1 MDRSRRLDL
10 ARQIAAQIQGHYRD
24 IRDVIVDDVLAIGVY
39 GSLARGTDGPY
50 SDIEMHCVVRGS
62 GVDVCHEWSAGA
74 WKAEVDV
81 YSEDVVLEWASE
93 LDVDWPVTHG
103 AYTNVWA
110 LYDPT
115 GFFSRLRDAAL
126 SHPDEVFQRV
136 IRDVIVGEIYE
147 RIGKIR
153 NARATN
159 NEACLPFL
167 AVELAKCGAC
177 LLGLAHRHLYT
188 TSTRMFEESLASAT
202 SSSALPGRP
211 EGYDIL
217 CRMVMAGDLADAARI
232 ADAAD
237 AFWSGVERWAG
248 GRGIQIEQ
256 DLERL
261 LKLESK
267 GGSGTIRVSCRD

>member
-10 ARQIAAQIQGHYRD
+10 ARQIEAQIQGHYR
-24 IRDVIVDDVLAIGVY
+24 DDVLAIGVY

-50 SDIEMHCVVRGS
+50 SDIEIHCVVRGR
-62 GVDVCHEWSAGA
+62 GVDVCHEWSTGP

-81 YSEDVVLEWASE
+81 YSEDVVLAWASE

-103 AYTNVWA
+103 ACTNVWA

-126 SHPDEVFQRV
+126 SHPDGVFQQV

-147 RIGKIR
+147 RIGKVR
-153 NARATN
+153 NAWVAN
-159 NEACLPFL
+159 DDACLPFL
-167 AVELAKCGAC
+167 AVELARCGAC

-188 TSTRMFEESLASAT
+188 TSTRMFEESLALSV
-202 SSSALPGRP
+202 RP

-217 CRMVMAGDLADAARI
+217 CRMVMAGDLANAVRI

-237 AFWSGVERWAG
+237 AFWSGVEQWAG
-248 GRGIQIEQ
+248 ERGIQIEQ
-256 DLERL
+256 DLVRL

-267 GGSGTIRVSCRD
+267 GGSGTMRVSCRD

>member
-10 ARQIAAQIQGHYRD
+10 AREIAAQIQDHYRD

-81 YSEDVVLEWASE
+81 
-93 LDVDWPVTHG
+93 
-103 AYTNVWA
+103 WA

-126 SHPDEVFQRV
+126 LHPDEVFQRV

-147 RIGKIR
+147 RIGKVR
-153 NARATN
+153 NARAAN
-159 NEACLPFL
+159 DDACLPFL
-167 AVELAKCGAC
+167 AVELARCGAC

-188 TSTRMFEESLASAT
+188 TSTRMFEESL
-202 SSSALPGRP
+202 ALPGRP

-232 ADAAD
+232 ADASD

-248 GRGIQIEQ
+248 ERGIQIEQ

-261 LKLESK
+261 LSLESK
-267 GGSGTIRVSCRD
+267 GGSGTIR

>member
-50 SDIEMHCVVRGS
+50 SDIEIHCVVRGR
-62 GVDVCHEWSAGA
+62 GVDVCHEWSTGP

-81 YSEDVVLEWASE
+81 YSEDVVLAWASE

-103 AYTNVWA
+103 ACTNVWA

-126 SHPDEVFQRV
+126 SHPDGVFQQV

-147 RIGKIR
+147 RIGKVR
-153 NARATN
+153 NAWAA
-159 NEACLPFL
+159 NEDACLPFL

-177 LLGLAHRHLYT
+177 LLGLAHRYLYT
-188 TSTRMFEESLASAT
+188 TSTRMFEESL
-202 SSSALPGRP
+202 ALPGRP

-232 ADAAD
+232 ADASD

-248 GRGIQIEQ
+248 ERGIQIEQ
-256 DLERL
+256 DLVRL

-267 GGSGTIRVSCRD
+267 GGSGTMRVSCRD

>member
-1 MDRSRRLDL
+1 MPGGPKPMDRSRRLDL
-10 ARQIAAQIQGHYRD
+10 ARQIAAQIHGHYRD
-24 IRDVIVDDVLAIGVY
+24 NVLAIGVY

-103 AYTNVWA
+103 ACTNVWA

-115 GFFSRLRDAAL
+115 GFFSRLRDATL
-126 SHPDEVFQRV
+126 SHPDEVLQRV

-153 NARATN
+153 NARAA
-159 NEACLPFL
+159 NEDACLPYL

-188 TSTRMFEESLASAT
+188 TSTHMFEESLT
-202 SSSALPGRP
+202 LPGRP
-211 EGYDIL
+211 DGYDRL

-248 GRGIQIEQ
+248 ERGIQIEQ

-261 LKLESK
+261 LSLESK
-267 GGSGTIRVSCRD
+267 GGSGTMRVSCRD

>member
-1 MDRSRRLDL
+1 VPGGPKPMDRSRRLDL
-10 ARQIAAQIQGHYRD
+10 AREIAAQIQDHYRD

-93 LDVDWPVTHG
+93 VDVDWSLTHG
-103 AYTNVWA
+103 ACTNVWV

-147 RIGKIR
+147 RIGKVR
-153 NARATN
+153 NARAAKDDT
-159 NEACLPFL
+159 CLPFL
-167 AVELAKCGAC
+167 AVDLAKCGAC

-188 TSTRMFEESLASAT
+188 TSTHMFEESL
-202 SSSALPGRP
+202 ALPGRP

-217 CRMVMAGDLADAARI
+217 CRMVMAGDLTGAARI
-232 ADAAD
+232 ADASD

-261 LKLESK
+261 LSLESK
-267 GGSGTIRVSCRD
+267 GGPGTIR

>member
-1 MDRSRRLDL
+1 MPGGPKPMDRSLRRDL
-10 ARQIAAQIQGHYRD
+10 ARQIATQIQGHYR
-24 IRDVIVDDVLAIGVY
+24 DDVLAIGVY

-103 AYTNVWA
+103 ACVHVWV
-110 LYDPT
+110 LYDPS
-115 GFFSRLRDAAL
+115 GFFPRLRDAAL
-126 SHPDEVFQRV
+126 LHPDEVFQRV

-147 RIGKIR
+147 RIGKVR
-153 NARATN
+153 NARVA
-159 NEACLPFL
+159 NEDACLPSL

-188 TSTRMFEESLASAT
+188 TSTRMFEESLT
-202 SSSALPGRP
+202 LPGRP
-211 EGYDIL
+211 GGYDIL
-217 CRMVMAGDLADAARI
+217 CQLVMAGDLTDAARI
-232 ADAAD
+232 ADASD
-237 AFWSGVERWAG
+237 AFWSGVERWA
-248 GRGIQIEQ
+248 RERDIQIEQ

-261 LKLESK
+261 LSLESK
-267 GGSGTIRVSCRD
+267 GGSGTMR